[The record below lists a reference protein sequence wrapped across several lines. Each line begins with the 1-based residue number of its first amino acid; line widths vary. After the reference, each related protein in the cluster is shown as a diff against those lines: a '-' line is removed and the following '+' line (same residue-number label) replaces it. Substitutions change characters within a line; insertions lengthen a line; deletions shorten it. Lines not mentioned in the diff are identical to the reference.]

1 MVLMLLVKILFRRFL
16 YTSRV
21 SYAGLLHLICKPPL
35 PFEPWSSLLLLLIR
49 VVEAMSSE
57 QRSTSVA
64 ASAAARTIIVKSKTY
79 FGIPFLAGLPITL
92 EIDNSITSDNIKA
105 ILGDIFGIPPDR
117 QVLTHV
123 VKDGCALW
131 NTHIQDGDTLY
142 VEKKE
147 SQWEETRR
155 QVQQIRAAAH
165 ADTGKQVLKHFL

>member
-64 ASAAARTIIVKSKTY
+64 ASAATRTIIVKSRTN
-79 FGIPFLAGLPITL
+79 FGFPLLGSLPITL
-92 EIDNSITSDNIKA
+92 KINNSTTTDHIKA
-105 ILGDIFGIPPDR
+105 MIYNIVAIPPDQ

-123 VKDGCALW
+123 VKDGCELW

-147 SQWEETRR
+147 SQFEETRR

>member
-35 PFEPWSSLLLLLIR
+35 PFEPCSSLLLLLIR

-64 ASAAARTIIVKSKTY
+64 ASAAARTIIVKSRTN
-79 FGIPFLAGLPITL
+79 FGFPFLGSLPITL
-92 EIDNSITSDNIKA
+92 EINNSTTSDNIKA
-105 ILGDIFGIPPDR
+105 MIGDIVGIPPDQ

-123 VKDGCALW
+123 VKDGCELL

-142 VEKKE
+142 VEEKGV
-147 SQWEETRR
+147 QEEDTHKRA
-155 QVQQIRAAAH
+155 QHIRAATH

>member
-1 MVLMLLVKILFRRFL
+1 MALMLLVKILFRMFL
-16 YTSRV
+16 YTSHV

-64 ASAAARTIIVKSKTY
+64 ASAATRTFIVKEKTN
-79 FGIPFLAGLPITL
+79 FGHHFSLPITL
-92 EIDNSITSDNIKA
+92 KINNSTTSDHIKA
-105 ILGDIFGIPPDR
+105 MIGDIVGIPPDQ

-123 VKDGCALW
+123 VKDGCELW

-147 SQWEETRR
+147 SQFEETRR

>member
-1 MVLMLLVKILFRRFL
+1 MVLMLLVKILFRMFL
-16 YTSRV
+16 YTSHV

-64 ASAAARTIIVKSKTY
+64 ASAATRTIIVKEKTN
-79 FGIPFLAGLPITL
+79 FGLSISLPITL
-92 EIDNSITSDNIKA
+92 KINNSTTSDNIKA
-105 ILGDIFGIPPDR
+105 MIGDIVGIPPDQ

-123 VKDGCALW
+123 VKNGCELW
-131 NTHIQDGDTLY
+131 NTHFQDGDTLY

-155 QVQQIRAAAH
+155 QVRQIRAAAH
-165 ADTGKQVLKHFL
+165 ADTGDQVLKHFL